1 MSRRFAD
8 WPAQMYWGYCAGV
21 MLLVAAIGCGRSGTA
36 PAGNTSVMAAADEAA
51 APKGNAI
58 ADPVLREARDE
69 ADEVL
74 HGLLAGMFD
83 QDENLAV
90 VAEKVKGYTSW
101 SVRSQKIVK
110 AGMAEFH
117 GILSSPAGK
126 ATFTMLLVKQTGGQ
140 WAVGMFSGP
149 NPQ

>member
-1 MSRRFAD
+1 
-8 WPAQMYWGYCAGV
+8 
-21 MLLVAAIGCGRSGTA
+21 
-36 PAGNTSVMAAADEAA
+36 MAAADEAA

-58 ADPVLREARDE
+58 ADAVLREARDE

-101 SVRSQKIVK
+101 SIRSQKIVRG
-110 AGMAEFH
+110 GMAEFQ
-117 GILSSPAGK
+117 GILSNPAAK
-126 ATFTMLLVKQTGGQ
+126 ATFTMLLVKQAGGQ
-140 WAVGMFSGP
+140 WAVAMFSGP
-149 NPQ
+149 YPQ

>member
-1 MSRRFAD
+1 
-8 WPAQMYWGYCAGV
+8 MYWGY
-21 MLLVAAIGCGRSGTA
+21 MLLAAAIGCGQSAT
-36 PAGNTSVMAAADEAA
+36 PVGNTSIMAAADEAA

-58 ADPVLREARDE
+58 ADPALREARDQ

-74 HGLLAGMFD
+74 HGLLVGMFD

-101 SVRSQKIVK
+101 SIRSQKIVK
-110 AGMAEFH
+110 GGMAEFQ
-117 GILSSPAGK
+117 GMLSSPAAK

-140 WAVGMFSGP
+140 WAVAMFSGP
-149 NPQ
+149 YPQ

>member
-1 MSRRFAD
+1 MSRRLAD
-8 WPAQMYWGYCAGV
+8 GPARTYWGYCAGV
-21 MLLVAAIGCGRSGTA
+21 MLLAAAIGCGQPA
-36 PAGNTSVMAAADEAA
+36 PGGNTSIMAAADEAA

-74 HGLLAGMFD
+74 HGLLAGKFD

-110 AGMAEFH
+110 AGMAEFQ
-117 GILSSPAGK
+117 GMLSSPAAK
-126 ATFTMLLVKQTGGQ
+126 ATFTMLLVKQTGGP
-140 WAVGMFSGP
+140 WAVSMFSGP
-149 NPQ
+149 YPK

>member
-8 WPAQMYWGYCAGV
+8 WPAQTYWGYCAGV
-21 MLLVAAIGCGRSGTA
+21 MLLAAAIGCGQPA
-36 PAGNTSVMAAADEAA
+36 PGGNTSVMAAADEAA

-58 ADPVLREARDE
+58 ADPLLREARDE

-110 AGMAEFH
+110 RSTAEFQ
-117 GILSSPAGK
+117 GILSSPTGK
-126 ATFTMLLVKQTGGQ
+126 ASVTMMLVKQAGGP
-140 WAVGMFSGP
+140 WAVSMF
-149 NPQ
+149 